1 MSRGDPLSRGSI
13 VHALEKDLRPL
24 SQVHAFWEA
33 GAAAFSRIDEWSDI
47 DLYIVV
53 DDAAAVTETFRR
65 VEETLTRL
73 SPIRV
78 KHEVSWP
85 PASGIHQK
93 FYRLEDTDE
102 YLLVDLAV
110 MTVAAPDK
118 FLVREIHGNAVIYFD
133 KDGTVAP
140 PPLDRES
147 FVRALLERRR
157 RLIERME
164 LFGPFVQKEMGRG
177 NRLEAL
183 EFYRA
188 LVIPSL
194 VEALRM
200 RHGPLHY
207 DFRMR
212 YVYRELPPEVVRR
225 LEGLAFV
232 KDSEDLTA
240 KYRETM
246 AWFHKAVQEV
256 DEKEIRQ
263 RVSNA

>member
-1 MSRGDPLSRGSI
+1 MPKNRVVSRDSI
-13 VHALEKDLRPL
+13 VTALTKGLQARP
-24 SQVHAFWEA
+24 SVHAFWEA
-33 GAAAFSRIDEWSDI
+33 GAAAFDRIDAWSDL

-53 DDAAAVTETFRR
+53 DDGAVPDTFQV
-65 VEETLTRL
+65 VEDTLVTL

-177 NRLEAL
+177 HQLEAL
-183 EFYRA
+183 EFYRTV
-188 LVIPSL
+188 VIPYL

-200 RHGPLHY
+200 HHGPLHY

-212 YVYRELPPEVVRR
+212 YVYQELPPETVSRIER
-225 LEGLAFV
+225 LAFV
-232 KDSEDLTA
+232 TDAEDLTA
-240 KYRETM
+240 KYREAM
-246 AWFHKAVQEV
+246 AWFHKTVQQV

-263 RVSNA
+263 RVSGG